1 LLSFIEC
8 DSTIMKK
15 IIIGTLILF
24 ISSFVVIDANAQLKR
39 KALKKNNKRM
49 SNFHGKKNNFDKNK
63 KYNYIG
69 ITLNSFNYF
78 GDLSPLPKKV
88 STDISFTRP
97 AIGFTFGHR
106 FGPRYT
112 LRGEFRYGTL
122 KGSDFKSADPNNNES
137 AGRYVRN
144 LSFRNRIKEL
154 TVTGVFD
161 LFKNG
166 STYINRVDLTPYA
179 FIGLTVYSHN
189 PQAYVGSDSGLPE
202 AGSWVNLRP
211 LGTEGQNMDLP
222 EGSVNQG
229 LKPYKNI
236 QIAIPFGIGARYKLN
251 EVMDLSFE
259 LAVRYTFTDYLDDV
273 SGGYADNA
281 LLAAQNP
288 LAAYLSDRSGEATD
302 AESGSQRFDGTDNLA
317 TTLFNN
323 KASDG
328 TVAGYGK
335 DDPLNLRGNR
345 NDNDLYFVT
354 TLRLAYVLGGS
365 FRKAKFR

>member
-1 LLSFIEC
+1 MEC
-8 DSTIMKK
+8 DSTIMRK

-24 ISSFVVIDANAQLKR
+24 ISSFVVFDANAQLNR

-88 STDISFTRP
+88 STDIGFTRP

-106 FGPRYT
+106 FGPLYT

-122 KGSDFKSADPNNNES
+122 RGSDFDSADPSSSES

-144 LSFRNRIKEL
+144 LHFRNRIKEL
-154 TVTGVFD
+154 TITGVFD

-166 STYINRVDLTPYA
+166 STYINRVPLTPYA
-179 FIGLTVYSHN
+179 FIGVTLFHHN
-189 PQAYVGSDSGLPE
+189 PQAFVGSDSGLPE
-202 AGSWVNLRP
+202 AGSWVDLRP
-211 LGTEGQNMDLP
+211 LGTEGQNMELP
-222 EGSVNQG
+222 DGSVNQG

-259 LAVRYTFTDYLDDV
+259 LAIRYTFTDYLDDV
-273 SGGYADNA
+273 SGGFVDTSTFTD
-281 LLAAQNP
+281 P
-288 LAAYLSDRSGEATD
+288 LAAYLSDRSGEVAD
-302 AESGSQRFDGTDNLA
+302 AESGNLRFDAGADNLA
-317 TTLFNN
+317 ATLFNN
-323 KASDG
+323 RQADG
-328 TVAGYGK
+328 TIAGYGK
-335 DDPLNLRGNR
+335 DDPLNLRGNS

-354 TLRLAYVLGGS
+354 TIRATYILGGS

>member
-1 LLSFIEC
+1 MRKLIV
-8 DSTIMKK
+8 
-15 IIIGTLILF
+15 GVLILF
-24 ISSFVVIDANAQLKR
+24 ITGFVVNDADAQFSKKR
-39 KALKKNNKRM
+39 TKSIRKNNKRM

-78 GDLSPLPKKV
+78 GDVSPLPKKI
-88 STDISFTRP
+88 STDIGFTRP
-97 AIGFTFGHR
+97 AFGITFGHR

-112 LRGEFRYGTL
+112 VRGEFRYGTL
-122 KGSDFKSADPNNNES
+122 SGSDFESADPDKNES

-144 LSFRNRIKEL
+144 LQFRNRVKEL
-154 TVTGVFD
+154 TVTAVFD

-166 STYINRVDLTPYA
+166 STYINRVPLTPYA
-179 FIGLTVYSHN
+179 FIGVTIFQHN
-189 PQAYVGSDSGLPE
+189 PQAFVGSDSGLPE
-202 AGSWVNLRP
+202 AGTWVSLQP
-211 LGTEGQNMDLP
+211 LGTEGQNLDLP

-229 LKPYKNI
+229 IKPYKKI

-259 LAVRYTFTDYLDDV
+259 MGIRYLFTDYIDDV
-273 SGGYADNA
+273 SGGYVDNA
-281 LLAAQNP
+281 LLASQDP
-288 LAAYLSDRSGEATD
+288 LAAYLSDRSGELLD
-302 AESGSQRFDGTDNLA
+302 AQSGSERFNAGSDNLA
-317 TTLFNN
+317 TTIFNN
-323 KASDG
+323 KQPDG

-335 DDPLNLRGNR
+335 DDALNLRGNS

-354 TLRLAYVLGGS
+354 TLRLTYVLGGS